1 MFQLLRM
8 QIITFTCHRFEYSC

>member
-8 QIITFTCHRFEYSC
+8 QIITFTCHRLEYSC